1 MWGMKN
7 RFQVPGVRGQGR
19 KSRCQVLGFRIQD
32 SGVRSQKSGVRMES
46 IWSPP
51 TAYCLLSTA
60 YSGRM
65 WQVGNQNHVQ
75 GAKGWG
81 LGDEGLRAA
90 DACQHHLLN
99 LSCRPRKPCQPRKR
113 ILFDGPTRQCY

>member
-60 YSGRM
+60 YSGRR
-65 WQVGNQNHVQ
+65 WQVGNQKEVL
-75 GAKGWG
+75 GARGWG
-81 LGDEGLRAA
+81 MK
-90 DACQHHLLN
+90 ACA
-99 LSCRPRKPCQPRKR
+99 P
-113 ILFDGPTRQCY
+113 PTRASIARSICPAAQESSANIEENFLF